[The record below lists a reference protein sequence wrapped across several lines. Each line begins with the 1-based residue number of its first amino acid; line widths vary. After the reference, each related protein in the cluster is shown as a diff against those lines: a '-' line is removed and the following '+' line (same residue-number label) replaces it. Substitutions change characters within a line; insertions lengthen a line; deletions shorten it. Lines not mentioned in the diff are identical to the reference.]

1 VYNINKGRNK
11 ELLSRSESLS
21 GYAEFVA
28 RVRENQK
35 AALSLEAAVT
45 EAVRYCVERGIL
57 APFLEEHGSE
67 VMGML
72 LKEWDWDMAKE
83 VWQEEAM
90 EKGME
95 KGREETRKE
104 DRNQI
109 LELINQGYT
118 AEQLKAK
125 LTEDSPDWR

>member
-1 VYNINKGRNK
+1 MYNINKGRNK
-11 ELLSRSESLS
+11 ELLSRSENLA

-28 RVRENQK
+28 RVRENQQ
-35 AALSLEAAVT
+35 AGISLEEAVT
-45 EAVRYCVERGIL
+45 GAIRRCIRDGIL

-67 VMGML
+67 VMDML

-95 KGREETRKE
+95 KE
-104 DRNQI
+104 RNQI
-109 LELINQGYT
+109 LELIKRGYT
-118 AEQLKAK
+118 TEQIEAK
-125 LTEDSPDWR
+125 LTEDSPDRR

>member
-1 VYNINKGRNK
+1 INKGRNK
-11 ELLSRSESLS
+11 ELLSRSENLA

-28 RVRENQK
+28 QVRENQK
-35 AALSLEAAVT
+35 AGMSLEAAVT
-45 EAVRYCVERGIL
+45 GAVRYCVGQGIL

-72 LKEWDWDMAKE
+72 LKEWDWDVAKE

-95 KGREETRKE
+95 KGREEGMEKG
-104 DRNQI
+104 RNQI
-109 LELINQGYT
+109 LELMEQGYT
-118 AEQLKAK
+118 TEQIKAK
-125 LTEDSPDWR
+125 LNEVL